1 MIQTQEIEYRD
12 ENTVCKGFVAFDDR
26 ETSPKPAVLISHTVH
41 GREEFVENKARQI
54 AELGYVGFALDM
66 YGRRGETVE
75 ENRALMNELLAD
87 RALLTRRIR
96 AALSAVRTLP
106 QVDGARVA
114 AIGYC
119 FGGLC
124 VLDLARSGSDVR
136 GVVSL
141 HGLLKGHDLPKQ
153 SIPAKVLVLHG
164 HEDPLVPPED
174 VRAFQDEMTA
184 AGADWQIHIYGGTM
198 HSFTNPKAANPEAGL
213 QYNPVADQR
222 AWTSLVAFLSE
233 VLR

>member
-124 VLDLARSGSDVR
+124 VLDLARSGADVR
-136 GVVSL
+136 GVVSF
-141 HGLLKGHDLPKQ
+141 HGLLKPNGLPPQKIA
-153 SIPAKVLVLHG
+153 SKILVLHG
-164 HEDPLVPPED
+164 HDDPMAPVED
-174 VRAFQDEMTA
+174 VVAIEKEFTA
-184 AGADWQIHIYGGTM
+184 AKADWQLHAYGG
-198 HSFTNPKAANPEAGL
+198 
-213 QYNPVADQR
+213 
-222 AWTSLVAFLSE
+222 
-233 VLR
+233 